1 MGFDP
6 QKRKRAGRRAMS
18 AIAGLVAAATLVSPL
33 AAYAADGGGG
43 SGSGTGT
50 GDGDDGGNGKV
61 SWIYKDS
68 FGSPTYETAVAA
80 MRAAGVSVMDGANS
94 RSTITKA
101 VTDANGECQ
110 ARSKANGDA
119 NPTCRLVGLGYVHT
133 PDGSGDWYTGANG
146 TFNAKTWADAYKA
159 SGISGT
165 TYYYQGV
172 GYKTTDNFSDGK
184 TNVDSLAAREM
195 SKAPVAV
202 VAIVLNQYEPPV
214 DYRLTVTTNQQSV
227 AMKVGSTDPVHDTVH
242 ANRNGSG
249 LDETLNATA
258 VLHYDGHPNG
268 YVAAK
273 SVAKKFTMRNT
284 GDTRTPDFT
293 PADFGMKH
301 WQHGN
306 WWFDIQ
312 VAKQGHMQAAVDTAD
327 REAAETFT
335 VPDVPPEKPVKRIDK
350 GTSASRMVNRT
361 AITSGT
367 GRGGYEMTFK
377 DTITP
382 NGVDYEISNY
392 RLVDLT
398 DGDKDVSGEFTINW
412 DKANN
417 LVTAV
422 RSADKGEMP
431 LDHEYEFSFDVTVS
445 RPDFSKVQDTATVM
459 WNRIEKSTDGKEFKT
474 WRPNPDKSWIKK
486 ANGKWA
492 AVVDPTRSNTTG
504 ADTQTFLD
512 HSEVA
517 SVVNGTIASDL
528 IQAPDK
534 VQLRDDWANADYIF
548 DAKGKDSIRVYQK
561 DIATETQTSA
571 NDIANT
577 GKDVTD
583 QFDITL
589 KGTVATA
596 TAKPS
601 YLKTLKGL
609 KSARQITLLIPGKT
623 NFANGKGAGQVRKDF
638 QKNEGDE
645 LTFCTNP
652 GRDQQLTNAGS
663 ETVNDHEIA
672 TNEPYICG
680 YVPPVKK
687 DVVGEASQGGDQ
699 ASVQDKIVF
708 PGQKVEYQL
717 TTHPKLPQNLA
728 YDVTDVAVTDVY
740 DRYLTPDKQTLEVR
754 DLSTGRTITKKQYST
769 KWDDE
774 SHAFTLV
781 FDDAYVKANWG
792 KGKDPSVLV
801 RFEGTVSKT
810 APGDHRI
817 GNEWALTLN
826 NSITP
831 SNRVLNPPCGD
842 DCVPGKE
849 DKSKDMTVN
858 IDGRTLLK
866 GDTGNYVITLNAA
879 KLKDTTAYKVQRL
892 GIVDDFDDD
901 YLAIDQDKIEVLDS
915 KGRDVTA
922 RFNVQIRDG
931 VAYAFARTVD
941 TEIPATGETVKGD
954 PQPTDLKEYSA
965 RKLDPLKDAYIDQ
978 ALLGQKYRVIL
989 PYTVINVK
997 DGYTVKNTAVQ
1008 VTNDHEEKTNEVS
1021 NELKEINP
1029 KKDVTIK
1036 VGGESI
1042 DGRSVYLD
1050 RTFLYQLDS
1059 SVIPANRAYPQV
1071 DQWRIVDPLNTE
1083 YDQYMGQWAVYAS
1096 RDLYK
1101 DGKVLAAK
1109 GDKIAGSGFDSTKL
1123 GGDLFTATADE
1134 KGVVTIEATEAYRK
1148 LVSADNDHENGWR
1161 AYIQCKRIHVGD
1173 RIENRFTE
1181 LYQDKVLPSNVVW
1194 TRTPDLT
1201 PSLHIEKYDVKSG
1214 EKLGDR
1220 DDVKDALRMDSD
1232 GIEIAFKIANTSKV
1246 DKATGEGAI
1255 FLAKDLRLTDRTIAG
1270 EGTVTDIRYPEGW
1283 DSLVLK
1289 PGQSVTVTGTLK
1301 GVTANGR
1308 HTDRAKVGGT
1318 PLVSCPVQGS
1328 DDPFGTGASSAT
1340 ASASRTLKQ
1349 VVVDGRTL
1357 CEDTRVDSNLDDWN
1371 GYRQSLAQTGAG
1383 IALIALAAIVVLG
1396 GGAALMAV
1404 SRRRSAMAKSGVS
1417 HDAGQAQA

>member
-1 MGFDP
+1 MVSEKND
-6 QKRKRAGRRAMS
+6 KRRGLRLRPLV
-18 AIAGLVAAATLVSPL
+18 AGLVAAATLLSPCV
-33 AAYAADGGGG
+33 AYAGEGGAG
-43 SGSGTGT
+43 SGSGSGS
-50 GDGDDGGNGKV
+50 GDGTAGGNGKV
-61 SWIYKDS
+61 SWVYRDS
-68 FGSPTYETAVAA
+68 WGAPTRENAVAA
-80 MRAAGVSVMDGANS
+80 MDSIGVRNLGGTQSNQALDQALNQAN
-94 RSTITKA
+94 T
-101 VTDANGECQ
+101 EC
-110 ARSKANGDA
+110 ADRSKAEGLSNA
-119 NPTCRLVGLGYVHT
+119 QCRLVGLGFVHT
-133 PDGSGDWYTGANG
+133 PGSTGDYYTGANG
-146 TFNAKTWADAYKA
+146 TFNADVWKAAYNSSGIPNNTYTYQGAKYTTASRFNDGVTTINALATREMGKA
-159 SGISGT
+159 S
-165 TYYYQGV
+165 
-172 GYKTTDNFSDGK
+172 
-184 TNVDSLAAREM
+184 
-195 SKAPVAV
+195 VAV
-202 VAIVLNQYEPPV
+202 VAIVLNQAEPPV
-214 DYRLTVTTNQQSV
+214 DYKLTVTTNQQSA

-249 LDETLNATA
+249 LDESLNATA
-258 VLHYDGHPNG
+258 ILHYDGHPNG

-273 SVAKKFTMRNT
+273 SATKTFTMKNA

-293 PADFGMKH
+293 PADLGMKH

-306 WWFDIQ
+306 YWFDIQ
-312 VAKQGHMQAAVDTAD
+312 VSKQGHMQAAVDTTD
-327 REAAETFT
+327 REAAETYT
-335 VPDVPPEKPVKRIDK
+335 VPDVPPETPVKKIEK

-361 AITSGT
+361 TITSGT
-367 GRGGYEMTFK
+367 GRGGYEMTFR

-382 NGVDYEISNY
+382 NGVNYEISDY

-398 DGDKDVSGEFTINW
+398 DNGRDVSGEFAINW
-412 DKANN
+412 DKAANT
-417 LVTAV
+417 VTAV
-422 RSADKGEMP
+422 RTADKGEMP
-431 LDHEYEFSFDVTVS
+431 LDHQVEFSFDVTVNK
-445 RPDFSKVQDTATVM
+445 PDFSKVQDTATVM

-492 AVVDPTRSNTTG
+492 AVVDPTRSNKTG
-504 ADTQTFLD
+504 ADTETFLD

-528 IQAPDK
+528 IQEPTK
-534 VQLRDDWANADYIF
+534 VQLKDDWANADYIF
-548 DAKGKDSIRVYQK
+548 DAAGKDKIRVFQK

-583 QFDITL
+583 RFDIVL

-596 TAKPS
+596 TAKAS

-609 KSARQITLLIPGKT
+609 KSARQITMLVPGKT
-623 NFANGKGAGQVRKDF
+623 NFADGKGAGQVRKDF
-638 QKNEGDE
+638 GKAAGDE
-645 LTFCTNP
+645 LTFCASP

-687 DVVGEASQGGDQ
+687 DVVSEASQGGEQ
-699 ASVQDKIVF
+699 ESVQGKIVF

-717 TTHPKLPQNLA
+717 TTHPKLPENLA

-740 DRYLTPDKQTLEVR
+740 DQYLTPDKQTLEVR
-754 DLSTGRTITKKQYST
+754 DLSTGKTITKKQYTT

-774 SHAFTLV
+774 SHAFVLV
-781 FDDAYVKANWG
+781 FDDEYVKANWG

-801 RFEGTVSKT
+801 RFEGTVSEK

-817 GNEWALTLN
+817 GNEWALTLD

-831 SNRVLNPPCGD
+831 SNRVLNVPCGD

-849 DKSKDMTVN
+849 DKSADMSVD
-858 IDGRTLLK
+858 IDGETLLK
-866 GDTGNYVITLNAA
+866 GDTGNYVVTLNAD

-892 GIVDDFDDD
+892 GIVDDFDDE

-915 KGRDVTA
+915 KGKDVTA

-931 VAYAFARTVD
+931 VAYVFARTVD

-978 ALLGQKYRVIL
+978 SLLGQKYKVIL
-989 PYTVINVK
+989 PYTVVQVK
-997 DGYTVKNTAVQ
+997 DGYSVRNTAVQ
-1008 VTNDHEEKTNEVS
+1008 VTDDHEEKTNEVS

-1042 DGRSVYLD
+1042 DGKSVYLN

-1059 SVIPANRAYPQV
+1059 SIIPANRAYPQV
-1071 DQWRIVDPLNTE
+1071 DQWKIADPLNTA
-1083 YDQYMGQWAVYAS
+1083 YDQYTGQWAVYAS
-1096 RDLYK
+1096 RDLYQ

-1109 GDKIAGSGFDSTKL
+1109 GDKIAGSGFDSSKF
-1123 GGDLFTATADE
+1123 GGDLFTASADD
-1134 KGVVTIEATEAYRK
+1134 KGVVTVEATEAYRK
-1148 LVSADNDHENGWR
+1148 LVSADNGHENGWR
-1161 AYIQCKRIHVGD
+1161 AYIQCRRIHVGD
-1173 RIENRFTE
+1173 RIENQFTE
-1181 LYQDKVLPSNVVW
+1181 YYNEKVLPSNTVW
-1194 TRTPDLT
+1194 TRTPDMT

-1220 DDVKDALRMDSD
+1220 DDVKDALNMGSD
-1232 GIEIAFKIANTSKV
+1232 GIRIAFQVTNTSKV
-1246 DKATGEGAI
+1246 DKTTGEGAI
-1255 FLAKDLRLTDRTIAG
+1255 FRAADLKLTDRTVAG
-1270 EGTVTDIRYPEGW
+1270 EGTVTDITYPQGW
-1283 DSLVLK
+1283 ESIVLK

-1308 HTDRAKVGGT
+1308 HTDRTKVTGT
-1318 PLVSCPVQGS
+1318 PLTSCPVQGT
-1328 DDPFGTGASSAT
+1328 DDPFGTGTADAT
-1340 ASASRTLKQ
+1340 ASASKTLKQ
-1349 VVVDGRTL
+1349 VVIDGKTL
-1357 CEDTRVDSNLDDWN
+1357 CEDTRVDSNQDDWN
-1371 GYRQSLAQTGAG
+1371 GYRKSLAQTGAS
-1383 IALIALAAIVVLG
+1383 IALIALAAVVVLG

-1404 SRRRSAMAKSGVS
+1404 SRRRKAPQTDDK
-1417 HDAGQAQA
+1417 D